1 MSKMAIV
8 NAMYISESDFPRELM
23 TKKHHQILVCEILK
37 KNLVL

>member
-23 TKKHHQILVCEILK
+23 TKKHHQNQM
-37 KNLVL
+37 KNKLS